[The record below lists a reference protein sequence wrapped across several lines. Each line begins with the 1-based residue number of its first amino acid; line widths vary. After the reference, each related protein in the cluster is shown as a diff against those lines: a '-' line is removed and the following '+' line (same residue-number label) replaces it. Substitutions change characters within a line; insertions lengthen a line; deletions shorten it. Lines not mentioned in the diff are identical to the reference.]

1 VDAGNEYLEWFG
13 VRTAPR
19 TSFVRNVISSARGDI
34 NEFRQ
39 RCVLPGAVMFDDI
52 PNGGCRGPGIGVE
65 FLAGTNGSQGQ
76 FVAYCPDFFT
86 EGPDDQA
93 AIVVHEASHHFGAE
107 DIKIFIDDNLNG
119 VVEATDTDGVSDEVL
134 VNDPVTARN
143 LAIEDPDAAIRSA
156 VNYQNYVLE
165 F

>member
-1 VDAGNEYLEWFG
+1 
-13 VRTAPR
+13 
-19 TSFVRNVISSARGDI
+19 
-34 NEFRQ
+34 
-39 RCVLPGAVMFDDI
+39 
-52 PNGGCRGPGIGVE
+52 
-65 FLAGTNGSQGQ
+65 
-76 FVAYCPDFFT
+76 
-86 EGPDDQA
+86 
-93 AIVVHEASHHFGAE
+93 VVHEASHHFGAE